1 MLWEFIQY
9 KKKPI
14 RNFFSSCEFVFLTKK
29 GVFQKFREII
39 DFIHKILKKKF
50 VKIFDINFITV
61 TFLGILLCFTLLK
74 KD

>member
-9 KKKPI
+9 KKSQSVT
-14 RNFFSSCEFVFLTKK
+14 FFLLRICFSNKK
-29 GVFQKFREII
+29 SVFQKFRETI
-39 DFIHKILKKKF
+39 DFIHKIFKKKF

-61 TFLGILLCFTLLK
+61 TFLGILLCFPLLK